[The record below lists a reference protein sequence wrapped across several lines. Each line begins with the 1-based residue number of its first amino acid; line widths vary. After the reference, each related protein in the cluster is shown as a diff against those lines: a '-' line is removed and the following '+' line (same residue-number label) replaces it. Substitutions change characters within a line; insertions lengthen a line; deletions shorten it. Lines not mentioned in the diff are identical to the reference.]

1 MIRHALAAA
10 AMIAVAPAYAAEARD
25 FTQAEFSAAQ
35 AANRPVLVDVAA
47 WWCPV
52 CASQGRTIK
61 AVTAAPQYKNLLILR
76 VNYDKQKDVWRGL
89 GASKQGTL
97 IAYRGKQETGRSA
110 FQTDK
115 TQIANLIATTVR

>member
-76 VNYDKQKDVWRGL
+76 VLVKF
-89 GASKQGTL
+89 SH
-97 IAYRGKQETGRSA
+97 
-110 FQTDK
+110 
-115 TQIANLIATTVR
+115 